1 MTGAERRQ
9 PTHNWEATKGEA
21 GAQALG
27 WGVSMRFPSRYALL
41 VLAPL
46 ALSTGCSSRSM
57 FTNSSG
63 GSVFSLKRKTAGE
76 ELIAQEPPSAKKD
89 EKAKDEPAEPKPKS
103 KSPAS
108 DVAKS
113 KSAAPEVAK
122 SKSVAAP
129 DVARSKPADKPPA
142 ARKSDSSADRL
153 AKAQEL
159 EKNGD
164 LDGAAKIYRDI
175 LADDAEPAPAK
186 SQARTAS
193 MSSEEKPKI
202 VAKKPAD
209 KKTESKDPWL
219 DGQAPLPSTS
229 PKSEKTIAAE
239 VTGDRPNWARDK
251 PKTGD
256 AEAERQKVAA
266 AFKKTDQTDLD
277 DLDDLL
283 DFAGPSES
291 KAGGNPFAAREQG
304 TSQDSNRPTKSPT
317 GNRVVQRDQPV
328 DLLKKPR
335 DAKPAAEGTAAEK
348 SAEEKFAA
356 RKPVSSDTVA
366 DAEPARESGA
376 PAWARRSAA
385 PSPVEA
391 PEISSKKSLA
401 ELFEETPKP
410 SVAKAAVDD
419 SELVPLETKPS
430 DTAVAKADDGPVW
443 KSTRD
448 VARSAGEEK
457 ERPFAAPTVR
467 AEPVRTAEV
476 PVATATTPAFG
487 EERKVPS
494 RAGWNSTSMERLCK
508 DCDPMVRAEASKLDS
523 PNADVRKEGILEL
536 ARMGSVAQP
545 ACVALRAMLDD
556 TDPLVQAYAAWALWE
571 LDHETLDSVQV
582 LGGLLANSRPEVV
595 ELACY
600 SLGNIGPEAKGA
612 IPALKDL
619 RDQSHGLERLR
630 AAEALIRIQESDAR
644 SVDVLTVAVKSTD
657 RQVRWIAANGLGQVR
672 GKDIDRAIETLLLTL
687 DDSDDE
693 VKAAAALALGG
704 MGAPARKALPK
715 LQAMTSSQTPFVG
728 DAADAAIKC
737 LSR

>member
-1 MTGAERRQ
+1 
-9 PTHNWEATKGEA
+9 
-21 GAQALG
+21 
-27 WGVSMRFPSRYALL
+27 MRFPSRYALL

-46 ALSTGCSSRSM
+46 ALGAGCSSRSM

-63 GSVFSLKRKTAGE
+63 GSLFSLKRKTAGE
-76 ELIAQEPPSAKKD
+76 EMIAQEHASARKD
-89 EKAKDEPAEPKPKS
+89 DKAKDEPAEPKSKS
-103 KSPAS
+103 KSAAP

-113 KSAAPEVAK
+113 KSAAAPE
-122 SKSVAAP
+122 
-129 DVARSKPADKPPA
+129 VARSKTADKPSASRTP
-142 ARKSDSSADRL
+142 DSAADRL
-153 AKAQEL
+153 ARAQEL
-159 EKNGD
+159 EKKGD

-175 LADDAEPAPAK
+175 LAEDAEPAPPK
-186 SQARTAS
+186 SLARTAS
-193 MSSEEKPKI
+193 VSSDEKPKI
-202 VAKKPAD
+202 VARKPAD
-209 KKTESKDPWL
+209 KKTDSRDPWL
-219 DGQAPLPSTS
+219 DGQEPLPNTS
-229 PKSEKTIAAE
+229 PKAEKTMAAE
-239 VTGDRPNWARDK
+239 AAGDRPSWARDRAA
-251 PKTGD
+251 TAD
-256 AEAERQKVAA
+256 ADAERQKVAA

-283 DFAGPSES
+283 DFGGPSEA
-291 KAGGNPFAAREQG
+291 KAGGNPFAARDQG
-304 TSQDSNRPTKSPT
+304 GSQDST
-317 GNRVVQRDQPV
+317 GGAKTSSTGSRVVQRDQPV
-328 DLLKKPR
+328 DLLKKSR
-335 DAKPAAEGTAAEK
+335 TEKPNTEKPNAENPIAEK
-348 SAEEKFAA
+348 PSEETFASKKA
-356 RKPVSSDTVA
+356 ASSEAVA
-366 DAEPARESGA
+366 DAEPARDSGT

-385 PSPVEA
+385 PAPVEA

-401 ELFEETPKP
+401 ELFEETPGK
-410 SVAKAAVDD
+410 VAANAPADAG
-419 SELVPLETKPS
+419 ELVPLETKPS
-430 DTAVAKADDGPVW
+430 EPAVAKSDDGPVW
-443 KSTRD
+443 KSTRA
-448 VARSAGEEK
+448 ARQAESQEK
-457 ERPFAAPTVR
+457 ERSFAAPVVR

-476 PVATATTPAFG
+476 PVAAATTPAFG
-487 EERKVPS
+487 EERKVAS
-494 RAGWNSTSMERLCK
+494 RSGWNSTSMERLCK

-536 ARMGSVAQP
+536 ARMGSIAQP

-612 IPALKDL
+612 IPALRDL

-715 LQAMTSSQTPFVG
+715 LQGMTTSQTPFVG

>member
-1 MTGAERRQ
+1 
-9 PTHNWEATKGEA
+9 
-21 GAQALG
+21 
-27 WGVSMRFPSRYALL
+27 MRFPSRYALL

-63 GSVFSLKRKTAGE
+63 GSAFSLKRKTAGE
-76 ELIAQEPPSAKKD
+76 EMIAQEHSSAKKD
-89 EKAKDEPAEPKPKS
+89 DKAKDEPAEPKSKS
-103 KSPAS
+103 KAS
-108 DVAKS
+108 APEVAKS
-113 KSAAPEVAK
+113 KSTAAPEVAK
-122 SKSVAAP
+122 SKT
-129 DVARSKPADKPPA
+129 ADKP
-142 ARKSDSSADRL
+142 SSAKKPDSANDRL

-159 EKNGD
+159 EKKGD

-175 LADDAEPAPAK
+175 LAEDAEPAPK
-186 SQARTAS
+186 SLARTAS
-193 MSSEEKPKI
+193 VSSDEKPKI
-202 VAKKPAD
+202 VAKKPTD
-209 KKTESKDPWL
+209 KKSDSRDPWL

-229 PKSEKTIAAE
+229 PKAEKSVAADAA
-239 VTGDRPNWARDK
+239 GDRPNWARDK
-251 PKTGD
+251 AKTGD
-256 AEAERQKVAA
+256 AEADRQKVAA

-283 DFAGPSES
+283 DFGGPSET

-304 TSQDSNRPTKSPT
+304 TSQGGTKSPT

-328 DLLKKPR
+328 DLLKKSQ
-335 DAKPAAEGTAAEK
+335 DAKPSAEK
-348 SAEEKFAA
+348 AVVEKPKEEKFAA
-356 RKPVSSDTVA
+356 KKPAAPETVA
-366 DAEPARESGA
+366 DAEPARDSGA
-376 PAWARRSAA
+376 PAWARRSATPA
-385 PSPVEA
+385 PVEA
-391 PEISSKKSLA
+391 PEVSSKKSLA
-401 ELFEETPKP
+401 ELFAETPKDN
-410 SVAKAAVDD
+410 VAKASAED
-419 SELVPLETKPS
+419 SEPAPLETKAA
-430 DTAVAKADDGPVW
+430 DTAVAKSDDGPVW

-448 VARSAGEEK
+448 VTRSDAEEK
-457 ERPFAAPTVR
+457 ERSFAAPLVR

-476 PVATATTPAFG
+476 PAATATTPAFG
-487 EERKVPS
+487 EDRKVPS

-600 SLGNIGPEAKGA
+600 SLGNIGAEAKGA

-630 AAEALIRIQESDAR
+630 AAEALIRIQEGDAR

-715 LQAMTSSQTPFVG
+715 LQGMTTSQTPFVG